1 MGELAIETSE
11 RTKRRKHCVMFNG
24 EHMWVVCGEV
34 WGCVIV
40 YRASCVFEIY
50 AVNPSRIKKKS
61 VKVGYPIG
69 YALYLSV
76 WTIALAEALQSPN
89 CKLNELK
96 CVLSTS

>member
-1 MGELAIETSE
+1 MSRRRNKQDNHQEQSGVMGELAIEMSE

-50 AVNPSRIKKKS
+50 AVNPSRIK
-61 VKVGYPIG
+61 Y
-69 YALYLSV
+69 
-76 WTIALAEALQSPN
+76 N
-89 CKLNELK
+89 
-96 CVLSTS
+96 